1 MPFFSGQNLTI
12 YYYVNICN
20 TYLNIKPW
28 DSLKGVND
36 FIILDRKLTDKEYK

>member
-1 MPFFSGQNLTI
+1 MPFFSWQNPTI

-28 DSLKGVND
+28 DSLKGVNN
-36 FIILDRKLTDKEYK
+36 FIILDRKLTDKECK